1 MATDDNTISIQVT
14 ATTDD
19 LERGLTKA
27 TGEVREFGDGINDLA
42 QRVQAVKPDAF
53 KELAQQFNA
62 GKLDLDEFRDGLIAT
77 TTATS
82 AASTEAKALATST
95 AISSS
100 AMREFT
106 VIGREL
112 ASGNLTRLPGSLS
125 ILASRLGGI
134 SPAAILGAAG
144 IAAFGYAIYEV
155 IDSSEQFQKALTTIQ
170 LEMQASGRGGSYNDT
185 FVTELINNFRQATD
199 VSQKQAVEIT
209 QAFAKIR
216 TLSQADLQTIS
227 DNLVRFKSVVGE
239 SSEEAAK
246 ELEKAFGG
254 DTLAFIQHLSTEF
267 GVYTPAQL
275 EAAEAAK
282 KMGDQATLAKIAMQG
297 FLDVANNTTGENAT
311 GLAKYFN
318 DIKTSLSGVNVE
330 AGHARNALLAA
341 AEAADKVGNTEGAK
355 NFRYQAS
362 QYDSR
367 TRNLPAYGSSAP
379 TGASIDNSADA
390 QKAKQQQ
397 ETNDAVKDGLALA
410 ERSNAPLIEQEHH
423 LEQITRLQ
431 RDLNAAVSVGNGDA
445 AQKIQATIDQEN
457 KQYADRLKRQ
467 EPKQPKVKDDDS
479 VDQMMLDDQKL
490 DEAEIEGAAKVGQA
504 KIKTAEDTAK
514 EQYTLGQLTADQ
526 EAAQLTELA
535 EQSFAIE
542 QARFNQLAILYKD
555 DAAKYEQVTAEK
567 AQAEQRLQQQI
578 AQIQATQAQRNTAML
593 NQEQQQNQQAAQ
605 RVAGPWE
612 NAFTEMTTGT
622 RTWQQA
628 SLTAA
633 RQVETQF
640 VSTIVKNM
648 VNSWVSGELTK
659 TLATMAGN
667 AARTS
672 SDTAAAAGAG
682 SAAAGAN
689 KTTIMDDAW
698 TAAANVYNNV
708 SAIPYVGWALAPAA
722 AAAAFA
728 AVAGFGANISS
739 AAGGMIVDSDQIA
752 KVHENEMVLP
762 ARYTGG
768 LTKMID
774 QANAGQAGGG
784 ANNHFHFSPQINGK
798 LGPDDISGLHQ
809 EFGKFI
815 TKGLRNGQFGGMRTT

>member
-1 MATDDNTISIQVT
+1 MADDNTISISVT

-27 TGEVREFGDGINDLA
+27 TGDVREFGDGINDLA

-82 AASTEAKALATST
+82 AAATEAKTLATST

-144 IAAFGYAIYEV
+144 IAAFGYAIYSV

-170 LEMQASGRGGSYNDT
+170 LEMQASGRGGSFNDT

-227 DNLVRFKSVVGE
+227 DNLIRFKSVVGE

-282 KMGDQATLAKIAMQG
+282 KMGDQATLTKIALQG
-297 FLDVANNTTGENAT
+297 FLDVATNTTGENAT

-330 AGHARNALLAA
+330 AEHARNALLAA
-341 AEAADKVGNTEGAK
+341 AEAADKVGNIDNAK

-362 QYDSR
+362 QYESR
-367 TRNLPAYGSSAP
+367 ARNLPAYGSNAP
-379 TGASIDNSADA
+379 TGASIDNSADT

-397 ETNDAVKDGLALA
+397 ETNDAIKDGLALA

-431 RDLNAAVSVGNGDA
+431 RDLNASTSVGNTDA
-445 AQKIQATIDQEN
+445 AQKIQAAIDQEN

-467 EPKQPKVKDDDS
+467 EPKQPKVKEDDS

-526 EAAQLTELA
+526 EAAQLTGLA
-535 EQSFAIE
+535 EQSYAIE

-578 AQIQATQAQRNTAML
+578 AQIQATQAQRNTATL

-774 QANAGQAGGG
+774 QANQGGG
-784 ANNHFHFSPQINGK
+784 GGGTNHFHFNPQINGK
-798 LGPDDISGLHQ
+798 LSPDDINGLHQ